1 MPTLYVYTTLGC
13 HLCEE
18 AAVLLE
24 MIPCVRQWQ
33 LCYQE
38 IADDPQ
44 LMDLYGIRIPV
55 LKRDDS
61 KAELNWPFEAADVQ
75 RFLANPAF

>member
-1 MPTLYVYTTLGC
+1 MPTLYVYSTLGC
-13 HLCEE
+13 HLCEV
-18 AAVLLE
+18 AAALLE
-24 MIPCVRQWQ
+24 ESPLVQQWQ

-44 LMDLYGIRIPV
+44 LMNLYGVRIPV

-61 KAELNWPFEAADVQ
+61 QAELNWPFDAGDLQ
-75 RFLANPAF
+75 RFLASPAF